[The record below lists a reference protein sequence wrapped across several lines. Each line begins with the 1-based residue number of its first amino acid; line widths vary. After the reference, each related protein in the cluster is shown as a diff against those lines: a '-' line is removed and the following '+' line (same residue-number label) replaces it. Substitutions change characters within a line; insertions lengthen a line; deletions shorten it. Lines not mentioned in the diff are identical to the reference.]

1 MNTRV
6 LAILVVATVSLNVLV
21 SNSQEPEYRQPTR
34 EEKLTAALKLMAK
47 DINAALVTVDSEG
60 QPRARTVEPVSPE
73 DDWTIWV
80 ATNPLTRKVTEIVE
94 NSKVTLYYDD
104 DDAGTYLA
112 IMGTATIHD
121 DPESKARL
129 KHRLLGVFWPDY
141 PEGYLLISVKPVWLE
156 IMTPEIPLDA
166 KTWQPQAV
174 RFDE

>member
-6 LAILVVATVSLNVLV
+6 LASLVVAAVSLNVLV

-34 EEKLTAALKLMAK
+34 DEKLTAARKLMAK
-47 DINAALVTVDSEG
+47 DFNAALVTVDSEG
-60 QPRARTVEPVSPE
+60 QPRARTVEPFSPE

-80 ATNPLTRKVTEIVE
+80 ATNPLTRKVAEIAE

-104 DDAGTYLA
+104 DAAGTYLA
-112 IMGTATIHD
+112 FMGTATIHD

-129 KHRLLGVFWPDY
+129 KHRLLDVFWPNY
-141 PEGYLLISVKPVWLE
+141 PEGYLLISVKPIWLE
-156 IMTPEIPLDA
+156 IMTPEIPIDM
-166 KTWQPQAV
+166 KTWRPQAV

>member
-1 MNTRV
+1 
-6 LAILVVATVSLNVLV
+6 VLV
-21 SNSQEPEYRQPTR
+21 SNSQEPETRQPTR

-60 QPRARTVEPVSPE
+60 RPRVRTVEPFSPD

-80 ATNPLTRKVTEIVE
+80 ATNPLTRKVTEIGDNNQVA
-94 NSKVTLYYDD
+94 LYFDD

-129 KHRLLGVFWPDY
+129 KHRLLDVFWPDY
-141 PEGYLLISVKPVWLE
+141 PEGYLLISVKPIWLE
-156 IMTPEIPLDA
+156 IMTPEIPVDA
-166 KTWQPQAV
+166 KTWKPQAV
-174 RFDE
+174 RFVE